1 MRTFSIQED
10 LNDEFWKQYAALWQ
24 KSAEKSPFQAPE
36 ILKYFSGL
44 DHGHPLA
51 FQLWINDEL
60 TGSVVFKKSNNTYSF
75 LSDQKTD
82 ANWFV
87 FQHQT
92 SPSDMTF
99 FFDQLLETINK
110 NKSSLILNNI
120 PASAEYVEQLLI
132 AVKKSHLF
140 CQNINYTVSQRV
152 VAESPFELF
161 KKIKSSSQTRSS
173 VNKIKKH
180 KNSFFEVF
188 TDDAEMENWVKE
200 FCEIHVRRWAGTTTP
215 SVFSDKKKQAFLLGC
230 LKAWNKEQLLVRFSI
245 KIDEKRI
252 CFVIGLI
259 ENETLIHHSTTFDPD
274 FRKFSPGRSIIYYVA
289 EWMVE
294 QNLNILDFGNGDEGY
309 KSYFANN
316 IQDLKRI
323 FIAGPGNYLFKLKAL
338 GINQIRKHNWLYQLY
353 KEKIK
358 IHFN

>member
-1 MRTFSIQED
+1 MRTFSILED
-10 LNDEFWKQYAALWQ
+10 LNDKFWEQYKALWQ
-24 KSAEKSPFQAPE
+24 NSAEKSPFQAPE

-44 DHGHPLA
+44 DHGHTLV
-51 FQLWINDEL
+51 FQLWIDEEL
-60 TGSVVFKKSNNTYSF
+60 TGAVVFKKIKNTFQF
-75 LSDQKTD
+75 LSDWKTD

-87 FQHQT
+87 FHQKT
-92 SPSDMTF
+92 KDADIIY
-99 FFDQLLETINK
+99 FFDQLLQMLNK

-120 PASAEYVEQLLI
+120 PASAEYIEQLLI

-140 CQNINYTVSQRV
+140 CQNIQYAVSQRV
-152 VAESPFELF
+152 IAESSFELF

-180 KNSFFEVF
+180 KNSLFEVF
-188 TDDAEMENWVKE
+188 TDDFEMENWVKE
-200 FCEIHVRRWAGTTTP
+200 FCEIHIRRWAGTTTP
-215 SVFSDKKKQAFLLGC
+215 SVFSDINKQTFLLGC
-230 LKAWNKEQLLVRFSI
+230 LKAWNKEKLLVRFSI
-245 KIDEKRI
+245 KLDEKRI

-274 FRKFSPGRSIIYYVA
+274 FRKFSPGRSIIYYIA
-289 EWMVE
+289 EWMSE
-294 QNLNILDFGNGDEGY
+294 QNLNILDFGNGDEAY

-316 IQDLKRI
+316 IQDLMRI
-323 FIAGPGNYLFKLKAL
+323 FIAGPGNYLFKFKAL
-338 GINQIRKHNWLYQLY
+338 GIKHIRKNNWLYQLY